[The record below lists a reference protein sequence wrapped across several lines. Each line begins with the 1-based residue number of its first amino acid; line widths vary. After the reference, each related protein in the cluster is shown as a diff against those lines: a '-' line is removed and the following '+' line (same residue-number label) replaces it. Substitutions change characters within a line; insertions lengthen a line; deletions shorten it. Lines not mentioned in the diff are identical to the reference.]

1 MRFANNRIN
10 LGSEMANDFQNASIQ
25 PISSA
30 NFKRKTSNRNRDSLM
45 LAAHGSINKGTELKV
60 VDKLNLQKIINPISP
75 NLNRKIRS
83 LNRAGSP
90 LVLPANRQGL

>member
-30 NFKRKTSNRNRDSLM
+30 NFKRKTSNHNRNRDSLM

-60 VDKLNLQKIINPISP
+60 LEKLNFQ
-75 NLNRKIRS
+75 
-83 LNRAGSP
+83 
-90 LVLPANRQGL
+90 